1 MSASNPQRAA
11 GAYTLYGKIA
21 SGGMASVHFGR
32 RAGAAGFARTVAI
45 KRLHPHL
52 ADDPDFR
59 SSLIDEAR
67 LTARI
72 RHPNVVSTLDVVAS
86 EGELLVVM
94 EYIHGESL
102 SRLLR
107 GEEALGRR
115 VPLPIVS
122 AIIGGALR
130 GLGAAHGA
138 TSEQGAFLGLVHR
151 DVSPQNVVVGT
162 DGLARILDF
171 GVAKAAGRL
180 QMTGEGVIK
189 GKVAYMAPEHLEGRE
204 VTAAVDIYAM
214 GVVLWEALAGRRLFA
229 GDDDTTLLV
238 RVLNGVS
245 LPPSHYAPEVSSELD
260 AVVMKAL
267 ARDPVQRFATADA
280 MADALVRV
288 CPPSPAPEVGRW
300 VAQVAEPELALH
312 ALLLAEIE
320 SESSRRTAPAL
331 QPDYA
336 SHASARS
343 EDETGTSAK
352 QVGSAPARTPG
363 PHAFLV
369 AAALSLAIA
378 TFFLIVSR
386 ENERRFRDADESSV
400 SSRAPLHEDPAPF
413 ARGQVSASSSSP
425 ATSASGSGA
434 ESSPGAASAPRIAS
448 PPPPRGSPRKRD
460 TARPESRAPI
470 RFADPD

>member
-11 GAYTLYGKIA
+11 GAYTLVRQDRQWRHGE
-21 SGGMASVHFGR
+21 
-32 RAGAAGFARTVAI
+32 RALRFAAPERPGFARTVAI

-180 QMTGEGVIK
+180 QMTG
-189 GKVAYMAPEHLEGRE
+189 
-204 VTAAVDIYAM
+204 
-214 GVVLWEALAGRRLFA
+214 
-229 GDDDTTLLV
+229 
-238 RVLNGVS
+238 
-245 LPPSHYAPEVSSELD
+245 
-260 AVVMKAL
+260 
-267 ARDPVQRFATADA
+267 
-280 MADALVRV
+280 
-288 CPPSPAPEVGRW
+288 
-300 VAQVAEPELALH
+300 
-312 ALLLAEIE
+312 
-320 SESSRRTAPAL
+320 
-331 QPDYA
+331 
-336 SHASARS
+336 
-343 EDETGTSAK
+343 
-352 QVGSAPARTPG
+352 
-363 PHAFLV
+363 
-369 AAALSLAIA
+369 
-378 TFFLIVSR
+378 
-386 ENERRFRDADESSV
+386 
-400 SSRAPLHEDPAPF
+400 
-413 ARGQVSASSSSP
+413 
-425 ATSASGSGA
+425 
-434 ESSPGAASAPRIAS
+434 
-448 PPPPRGSPRKRD
+448 
-460 TARPESRAPI
+460 
-470 RFADPD
+470 